1 MAQLTISD
9 AARRCG
15 CPRSTLQRA
24 IRAGRLHLDADHCL
38 DADELAHAG
47 YLPAP
52 GALLEQAPAAQPP
65 RQHALQSLDVLLR
78 DMQRTMERLTE
89 VLDSLTNELHHMQQ
103 TRSSRVPQPSGSRLQ
118 LRSMERQPE
127 ALQSR
132 DMEPPQDPVLAQ
144 IHRWQQEGMS
154 LRAIAAQLNAE
165 GVPTRSG
172 QGKWYQSNLSRLL
185 ARTSQRQAPQA

>member
-1 MAQLTISD
+1 
-9 AARRCG
+9 
-15 CPRSTLQRA
+15 
-24 IRAGRLHLDADHCL
+24 
-38 DADELAHAG
+38 
-47 YLPAP
+47 
-52 GALLEQAPAAQPP
+52 
-65 RQHALQSLDVLLR
+65 
-78 DMQRTMERLTE
+78 
-89 VLDSLTNELHHMQQ
+89 MQQ
-103 TRSSRVPQPSGSRLQ
+103 ERSSHDPQSSGRAPQSRGL
-118 LRSMERQPE
+118 ERTPE

-185 ARTSQRQAPQA
+185 ARTAQRQAPHA

>member
-1 MAQLTISD
+1 VAQLTISD

-24 IRAGRLHLDADHCL
+24 IRAGRLHLDAIHLL
-38 DADELAHAG
+38 DSDELIHAG

-52 GALLEQAPAAQPP
+52 GALQEQAPAAQQP

-78 DMQRTMERLTE
+78 DMQRTMERLTD
-89 VLDSLTNELHHMQQ
+89 VLDRLTNELHHMQQ
-103 TRSSRVPQPSGSRLQ
+103 ERSRRVPQPSGSRLQ
-118 LRSMERQPE
+118 SRRMERPPE

-132 DMEPPQDPVLAQ
+132 DMEPPHDPVLAQ
-144 IHRWQQEGMS
+144 IQRWQQEGMS

-185 ARTSQRQAPQA
+185 ARTAQRQAPHV

>member
-1 MAQLTISD
+1 MAKLTISD

-65 RQHALQSLDVLLR
+65 LS
-78 DMQRTMERLTE
+78 MP
-89 VLDSLTNELHHMQQ
+89 
-103 TRSSRVPQPSGSRLQ
+103 SRASTSCCATCSAPWSG
-118 LRSMERQPE
+118 
-127 ALQSR
+127 
-132 DMEPPQDPVLAQ
+132 
-144 IHRWQQEGMS
+144 
-154 LRAIAAQLNAE
+154 
-165 GVPTRSG
+165 
-172 QGKWYQSNLSRLL
+172 
-185 ARTSQRQAPQA
+185 

>member
-1 MAQLTISD
+1 VAQLTISE

-24 IRAGRLHLDADHCL
+24 IRAGRLHLDALHLL
-38 DADELAHAG
+38 DSDELIHAG
-47 YLPAP
+47 YLSAT
-52 GALLEQAPAAQPP
+52 GALQPHAPTAQQPRLQP
-65 RQHALQSLDVLLR
+65 RQDFEGLLR

-89 VLDSLTNELHHMQQ
+89 VLDRLTNALHHMQQ
-103 TRSSRVPQPSGSRLQ
+103 ERSSRVPQPSGSRLQ
-118 LRSMERQPE
+118 PRTMERPPE

-132 DMEPPQDPVLAQ
+132 DMEPPHDPVLAQ
-144 IHRWQQEGMS
+144 IQRWQQEGMS

-185 ARTSQRQAPQA
+185 ARTAQRQAPHA